1 MLLLHQLGVERFTC
15 PVMDSGGS
23 WTEYIDNEDD
33 DEEDLTKEEMVEA
46 LQEAVVLTFLK
57 SYKSRRL
64 HWSSIF

>member
-1 MLLLHQLGVERFTC
+1 
-15 PVMDSGGS
+15 MDSGGS

-64 HWSSIF
+64 HWSSIFWGAC